1 MREAFKIVTDKLQ
14 VERREPTESIQGWG
28 EVYLMFKRLVD
39 LLSRSQGSS
48 QLDLSALK
56 SLVEM

>member
-14 VERREPTESIQGWG
+14 VEAREPTESIQGLG
-28 EVYLMFKRLVD
+28 EICVMFKRLVD

>member
-39 LLSRSQGSS
+39 LLCLSQVSS
-48 QLDLSALK
+48 QWDLNALK
-56 SLVEM
+56 GLIEM